1 VTLMVSPRPALNT
14 SLLGHAVV
22 VPFESRYALSRAGSP
37 CSADHCPTNYS
48 AALGFNGP
56 HLHAPAP
63 GMWTQVEALQYF
75 TLPNGAVIG
84 GDNSDIYNILAAG
97 MLPLEPWVANCVNK
111 TSVGWNTSVPG
122 KSLREVPCPS
132 IFREHS
138 EFFVCSRGQKDSG
151 APPGTGPVWP
161 CTFDLM
167 YQKTPFGYNR
177 RERFSTGVAHM
188 CWTGSAAVVPTIVK
202 GMRVWADAA
211 PEATIISLSEEDGGG
226 PGVDSPGCPSDDI
239 LRKSAGTTAAPFFQ
253 VLNEVAVELVKT
265 HPHVRIKAIACK
277 SLLPLPLSS
286 VPTAAGH
293 SGSPACCLPGFPAQ
307 L

>member
-1 VTLMVSPRPALNT
+1 
-14 SLLGHAVV
+14 
-22 VPFESRYALSRAGSP
+22 
-37 CSADHCPTNYS
+37 
-48 AALGFNGP
+48 
-56 HLHAPAP
+56 
-63 GMWTQVEALQYF
+63 
-75 TLPNGAVIG
+75 
-84 GDNSDIYNILAAG
+84 
-97 MLPLEPWVANCVNK
+97 
-111 TSVGWNTSVPG
+111 
-122 KSLREVPCPS
+122 
-132 IFREHS
+132 
-138 EFFVCSRGQKDSG
+138 
-151 APPGTGPVWP
+151 
-161 CTFDLM
+161 M